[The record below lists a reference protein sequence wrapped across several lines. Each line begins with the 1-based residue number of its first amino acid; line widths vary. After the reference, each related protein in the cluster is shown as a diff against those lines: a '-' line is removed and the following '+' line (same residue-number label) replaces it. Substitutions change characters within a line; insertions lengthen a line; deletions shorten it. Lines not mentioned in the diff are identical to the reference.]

1 LKKQGDAVWKT
12 PTQPTIAVSKEPSSN
27 RSALNKWSLSLA
39 PSKALKCFV
48 FSGLAET
55 NQKKIKQTKE
65 MSRLSS
71 LLQIYRKKE
80 KKFHYKK
87 TLATTISENDQHNGS
102 YLI

>member
-48 FSGLAET
+48 FSGSAET
-55 NQKKIKQTKE
+55 NQKKKIKQ
-65 MSRLSS
+65 
-71 LLQIYRKKE
+71 
-80 KKFHYKK
+80 
-87 TLATTISENDQHNGS
+87 TTISENDQHNGS